1 MSNWPQSVLS
11 VLVLALYCLVNQA
24 HAIDTPARQLI
35 IIDPDTDTILV
46 EKDADTA
53 VPPASMSKLMTIY
66 MVFEA
71 LKEGRITQNDKFY
84 VSRRAS
90 KMGGSKMFTREG
102 DNIRVIDLLRG
113 IIIQSGNDACVVVA
127 EGLAGTE
134 ENFAQKMNAKAKEL
148 GLTNSFFANSTGMP
162 HPEHKMSVRDL
173 VKLSEHLRE
182 DFPDYFPLF
191 KEQEFTWEGIKQS
204 NRNPLLGMNIG
215 ADGLKTG
222 HTEEAGYCLSA
233 SAERDGRRIVMAFTG
248 LNSKKQRAE
257 VARML
262 TDYAF
267 RSFVRTDAV
276 KNGDVM
282 LRAPVGEGIQPM
294 VELGALQN
302 VTLTIPTAQQD
313 KLESFVEFNSP
324 ILAPIK
330 RGDIVGQF
338 TVKTSQKTY
347 GQFPLVALEDV
358 AQAGFYARI
367 VERAWRFLGMSS
379 SIEPKLAN

>member
-148 GLTNSFFANSTGMP
+148 GLTNSSFANSTGMP

-191 KEQEFTWEGIKQS
+191 KEQEFTWEGIKQN

-367 VERAWRFLGMSS
+367 VERAWRFLRMSS

>member
-338 TVKTSQKTY
+338 TVKTAQKTY

>member
-24 HAIDTPARQLI
+24 YAIDTPARQLI

>member
-1 MSNWPQSVLS
+1 MSNWQQSVLS

-282 LRAPVGEGIQPM
+282 LRAPVGEGIQPL

>member
-127 EGLAGTE
+127 EGLAG
-134 ENFAQKMNAKAKEL
+134 
-148 GLTNSFFANSTGMP
+148 
-162 HPEHKMSVRDL
+162 
-173 VKLSEHLRE
+173 
-182 DFPDYFPLF
+182 
-191 KEQEFTWEGIKQS
+191 
-204 NRNPLLGMNIG
+204 NRR
-215 ADGLKTG
+215 K
-222 HTEEAGYCLSA
+222 
-233 SAERDGRRIVMAFTG
+233 
-248 LNSKKQRAE
+248 
-257 VARML
+257 
-262 TDYAF
+262 F
-267 RSFVRTDAV
+267 RT
-276 KNGDVM
+276 KNECKG
-282 LRAPVGEGIQPM
+282 
-294 VELGALQN
+294 
-302 VTLTIPTAQQD
+302 
-313 KLESFVEFNSP
+313 
-324 ILAPIK
+324 
-330 RGDIVGQF
+330 
-338 TVKTSQKTY
+338 
-347 GQFPLVALEDV
+347 
-358 AQAGFYARI
+358 
-367 VERAWRFLGMSS
+367 
-379 SIEPKLAN
+379 

>member
-148 GLTNSFFANSTGMP
+148 GLTNSSFANSTGMP